1 MLAHEMQRGMLEV
14 PAVGAPQVAITVKKD
29 LMNGWNV
36 TVMTDNFNFTPKM
49 VNSENLDNTG
59 HTHLYVD
66 GIKIARL
73 YGHYF
78 HIPQLSAGDHEVTV
92 NLASNDH
99 SYYMVDGD
107 QIEARTMALL
117 QNWRLRRAFPFP
129 LWVHA
134 TRTISAVPRAG
145 KRFISATRIFRSRK
159 RTCFQRLPETQAV
172 YPIA

>member
-36 TVMTDNFNFTPKM
+36 TVMTDNFNFTPEM
-49 VNSENLDNTG
+49 VNSKNLDNTG
-59 HTHLYVD
+59 HAHLYVD
-66 GIKIARL
+66 GIKIVRL

-78 HIPQLSAGDHEVTV
+78 HIPQLSAGNYEVTV

-99 SYYMVDGD
+99 SYYMIDGD

-117 QNWRLRRAFPFP
+117 QN
-129 LWVHA
+129 
-134 TRTISAVPRAG
+134 
-145 KRFISATRIFRSRK
+145 
-159 RTCFQRLPETQAV
+159 
-172 YPIA
+172 